1 MVIFS
6 TKSAVT
12 SYFIPDTDCFCHVF
26 LVLFFVSP
34 ARGLDIFIL
43 QDSGSYLNL
52 ILLDFSNISLAG
64 KGGKDTASLLP
75 RGDRSPIPHF
85 VCVDTEVK
93 VTNYF

>member
-1 MVIFS
+1 MVILS

-64 KGGKDTASLLP
+64 KEERTLL
-75 RGDRSPIPHF
+75 RYCQEEIGVQFPILS
-85 VCVDTEVK
+85 VLILR
-93 VTNYF
+93 